1 MQRKYGEETERLQEE
16 EKKLKY
22 GTRSRE
28 RKGRDSMK
36 DK

>member
-1 MQRKYGEETERLQEE
+1 MQRKYGEETERLQE